1 MLIVDFVVSLQKI
14 LVINLLLFTN
24 LVFHF
29 A

>member
-24 LVFHF
+24 LVSHF